1 MGGEKPEEEI
11 LSLYDVKPVEQPEV
25 KVEEVVEEKIPE
37 PVVSEVVTEQP
48 VVNNSSDNGKL
59 VLIILSI
66 VGGCVLLFFILY
78 LFVFKSGN
86 KAFEGEWTC
95 DGGVTLNFDGSTMK
109 YVEGSSDIEAK
120 YTIIDK
126 EEEGIYDKYTINV
139 EATKRIIDGQEYTDP
154 YSTQFQL
161 MLEKGN
167 KDKLGMMNTISY
179 SMYSCTRK

>member
-1 MGGEKPEEEI
+1 ME
-11 LSLYDVKPVEQPEV
+11 EV
-25 KVEEVVEEKIPE
+25 KEEVVEEKIPE

-120 YTIIDK
+120 YTI
-126 EEEGIYDKYTINV
+126 NV